1 VNVRLFIDKV
11 LPRNSLVRHTGWMFA
26 GQGTGYLLRA
36 AYFVLIARL
45 LGVLQY
51 GVIVGA
57 VALVNM
63 VVNYARLGS
72 SVVFLRHVSA
82 DRTRFAL
89 YWGHILLATLSMS
102 SLLILAL
109 HFAAGR
115 LIAPASAAVIV
126 PTAVASCL
134 FEQLTI
140 GAGQVFQTFEKMATT
155 ATLNLLTSFARTL
168 MAGVMLL
175 VLHHATA
182 AQWAVAS
189 MIVSAV
195 AAIVAVVLVTVQFG
209 WPQFEPR
216 LFLKRGIEGANYAL
230 SASAGS
236 AYNDLDKTML
246 SHYGMTAANGIYTM
260 AYRVIDLATMP
271 STSIEQAATPRLF
284 RLGAEGL
291 AQAATLGR
299 RLLKRSLLASAIIA
313 VLLFLL
319 APLIPLLVGPGFA
332 ESVSALRWLCL
343 IPIFR
348 SIHGMSGSVLTSAG
362 LQRYRSAT
370 QIVAALGNLGLN
382 LWLIPTH
389 GWLGAA
395 WGSLVTDG
403 SLCVMNWAIMVFF
416 DRSVL
421 RVSLNQV

>member
-1 VNVRLFIDKV
+1 
-11 LPRNSLVRHTGWMFA
+11 
-26 GQGTGYLLRA
+26 
-36 AYFVLIARL
+36 
-45 LGVLQY
+45 
-51 GVIVGA
+51 
-57 VALVNM
+57 
-63 VVNYARLGS
+63 
-72 SVVFLRHVSA
+72 
-82 DRTRFAL
+82 
-89 YWGHILLATLSMS
+89 MS
-102 SLLILAL
+102 TLLILAL

-115 LIAPASAAVIV
+115 LIAPASAAVVV

-246 SHYGMTAANGIYTM
+246 SHYGMNAANGIYTM
-260 AYRVIDLATMP
+260 AYRLIDLATMP
-271 STSIEQAATPRLF
+271 STSIEQAAAPRLF

-291 AQAATLGR
+291 AQAAALGR

-370 QIVAALGNLGLN
+370 QIVAALGNFGLN

-395 WGSLVTDG
+395 WGSLITDG
-403 SLCVMNWAIMVFF
+403 GLCVMNWAIMVFF

-421 RVSLNQV
+421 KVSLNQV